1 MIVLRPSAIVLLAV
15 LSLVSVSP
23 ILANAMPPTQIVLYY
38 YLDTQTLAVNV
49 THEVPNPANHHIEL
63 IEVFKNG
70 LFQFNKTY
78 QEQEFNYGLN
88 DTLTI
93 SALEGDNLTVT
104 ATCTRGHFLS
114 NWIIVSAS
122 SPTGSTD
129 TSPTQP
135 NTLGSFDAGTALV
148 IGLMCSL
155 VLLVVLGGLRPDL
168 FEPILQRLRLLTQR
182 ILRK

>member
-1 MIVLRPSAIVLLAV
+1 MRNMIVLRASAIILLTA

-23 ILANAMPPTQIVLYY
+23 LLAKATPPTQIVLNYNV
-38 YLDTQTLAVNV
+38 DTQTLAVNV
-49 THEVPNPANHHIEL
+49 THEVPNPGNHYVEL

-70 LFQFNKTY
+70 LIQFNKTY
-78 QEQEFNYGLN
+78 QEQEFNYGLS
-88 DTLTI
+88 DTFTI
-93 SALEGDNLTVT
+93 SASEGDNLTVT
-104 ATCTRGHFLS
+104 ATCTRAHFLS
-114 NWIIVSAS
+114 NWIIVSAF
-122 SPTGSTD
+122 SPTGGTD

-148 IGLMCSL
+148 IGLMCGL

-182 ILRK
+182 I

>member
-1 MIVLRPSAIVLLAV
+1 MIVLRTSTIVLLIA

-23 ILANAMPPTQIVLYY
+23 LLANATPPTQIVLYY

-49 THEVPNPANHHIEL
+49 THEVPNPGNHYVEL
-63 IEVFKNG
+63 IEVIKNG

-78 QEQEFNYGLN
+78 QGQEFNYGLN
-88 DTLTI
+88 DTFTI
-93 SALEGDNLTVT
+93 SALEGDNLTVI
-104 ATCTRGHFLS
+104 AVCTRGHSLS

-122 SPTGSTD
+122 SPTGNTN
-129 TSPTQP
+129 TSPSQL

-148 IGLMCSL
+148 IGLMCGL

-168 FEPILQRLRLLTQR
+168 FEPVLQRLRLLTQR
-182 ILRK
+182 IRRK